1 MLTQILPAT
10 NLLLI
15 IVISS
20 IVIHNFL
27 FLNKH
32 RNDKNRLKNENPCAY
47 PLVKPEFYNQPLAQQ
62 TVENNQEIHDI
73 NKRLEKYETT
83 LTKLITVVEE
93 LKKNG

>member
-62 TVENNQEIHDI
+62 T
-73 NKRLEKYETT
+73 YETT